1 MSFAYVVQ
9 YRGRCEDPDAFVDY
23 YVNRH
28 VPIVWTFPK
37 VRRIE
42 VDREI
47 DGEEFFMSARMT
59 FDTLDD
65 LRPIELAIGVVMC
78 VTEFVSQEVAPH
90 IRWHVIASNTD
101 DDRIGGEN

>member
-23 YVNRH
+23 YVNHH

-65 LRPIELAIGVVMC
+65 LRAALESPQREAAREDMAN
-78 VTEFVSQEVAPH
+78 FPH
-90 IRWHVIASNTD
+90 FE
-101 DDRIGGEN
+101 GENPRHIVEVLDVPRERS